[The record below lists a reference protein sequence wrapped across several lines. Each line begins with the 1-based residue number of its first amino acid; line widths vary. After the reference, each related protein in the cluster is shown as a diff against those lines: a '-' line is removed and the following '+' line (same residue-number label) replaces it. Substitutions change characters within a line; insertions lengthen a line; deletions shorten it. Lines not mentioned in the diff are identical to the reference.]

1 MVLMKSAALLLLGS
15 LVLAPTP
22 ILAQSVT
29 VAVDITDPTGGSI
42 TGSLTGALQALGDV
56 GVLSEAERPRYVL
69 TGVVI
74 CQPDSDACE
83 EATSYIMALALVEPL
98 NPVVLSDL
106 AFAADSSHR
115 IPASAYS
122 PEVWDLTAEY
132 MKVHRLS
139 ATNVGRGVYERA
151 IQGFIASLNARCFE
165 KARVLKRWSTARE
178 QGWSEGAAAFSET
191 LDSGDWIC

>member
-1 MVLMKSAALLLLGS
+1 MKRAALLLLGS

-29 VAVDITDPTGGSI
+29 IAVDVTDPTGGNI
-42 TGSLTGALQALGDV
+42 ARSLTEALQAIGDV
-56 GVLSEAERPRYVL
+56 GVLLEAERPRYVL

-74 CQPDSDACE
+74 CQPNSEACD

-106 AFAADSSHR
+106 AFTADPSHR
-115 IPASAYS
+115 IPVAAYS

-139 ATNVGRGVYERA
+139 ATSVGRGVYARA
-151 IQGFIASLNARCFE
+151 IEGFIASLDSRCFE
-165 KARVLKRWSTARE
+165 KARVLKRWSNALQE
-178 QGWSEGAAAFSET
+178 GWLEGAEAFSER
-191 LDSGDWIC
+191 LHSEDWIC